1 MENLNLVKPEKVQ
14 NIINKFCYTIGII
27 PTSYKM
33 SLTYEEQI
41 IAIGHYL
48 ETTVYPAINNNAEAL
63 AELQNLFLD
72 LKNYVDNYFENLD
85 VQEEINNKL
94 NQMAEDG
101 TLQEIITSYLNVKGI
116 LAFNTVLDMK
126 NATNIVDGSFVKTYG
141 NLLYNDGKGEFY
153 KIRQIINTDV
163 VDNINIISLKNPNL
177 VAELMPNYE
186 IEQLKLYKTNNDE
199 LHQKRLQAYYNT
211 SGTFEKGVC
220 LSAWS
225 NPPEGVENARPGVE
239 GITPENPQVLA
250 TYVPRDS
257 VGLFVR
263 CDGAKPLINYIN
275 TDTEYTSTTLYA
287 PTIDEIYPNL
297 KYEDV
302 EGCIIDTYGS
312 SNNEDN
318 ALWFSGL
325 IKSYNSETKTF
336 EVYNGWYGA
345 GTDGT
350 KTYLP
355 INGTK
360 FYIGFNNKVY
370 GANIVAV
377 ARNNA
382 TALTGLELQAS
393 AESAITGGK
402 ILDLIGSASVENG
415 NYLETGCDVHAL
427 SGSKIGHAYRY
438 NSCSEKALSGYMET
452 ADNKYVIQNFDLNTK
467 EETYFVKSN
476 GVTSGLKLPL
486 AVISN
491 VNTACPKTYGI
502 FAFTFS
508 ETAYNWLAT
517 GEVPNGS
524 IYILIN
530 FSGHNI
536 TFNFTDSTSNTQKSF
551 TLTPDQKAFV
561 CNLGN
566 DWVIL

>member
-1 MENLNLVKPEKVQ
+1 MNKFEYKNLTPFKWFVLENFPFIEADFDALTEWQLFCKLGKELNK
-14 NIINKFCYTIGII
+14 IINSTNILG
-27 PTSYKM
+27 TQVET
-33 SLTYEEQI
+33 LTDY
-41 IAIGHYL
+41 
-48 ETTVYPAINNNAEAL
+48 V
-63 AELQNLFLD
+63 
-72 LKNYVDNYFENLD
+72 KNYFDNLD

-94 NQMAEDG
+94 NEMAEDG

-163 VDNINIISLKNPNL
+163 VDNVNIISLKNPNL
-177 VAELMPNYE
+177 VAELIPNYE
-186 IEQLKLYKTNNDE
+186 IEQLKLYKTNIDE

-225 NPPEGVENARPGVE
+225 NPPEGVENARPEVQ
-239 GITPENPQVLA
+239 GIRPENPQVLA

-325 IKSYNSETKTF
+325 IKSYNPETKTF

-370 GANIVAV
+370 GANIVAI

-382 TALTGLELQAS
+382 TALTGMELQAS

-402 ILDLIGSASVENG
+402 ILDLVGSASDKNG
-415 NYLETGCDVHAL
+415 NYLETGCDIHAL
-427 SGSKIGHAYRY
+427 PGSKIGYAYKY
-438 NSCSEKALSGYMET
+438 NRCSQKALSGYMET
-452 ADNKYVIQNFDLNTK
+452 ANNKYIVQNFDVNTK

-476 GVTSGLKLPL
+476 GRSSALRLQL
-486 AVISN
+486 DVISN
-491 VNTACPKTYGI
+491 VNTKCPKNDGI
-502 FAFTFS
+502 FVFTFS
-508 ETAYNWLAT
+508 QTSYNWFAT
-517 GEVPNGS
+517 GEVPSGS

-530 FSGHNI
+530 YSGHDI
-536 TFNFTDSTSNTQKSF
+536 TFNFTDTTSNTQKSF
-551 TLTPDQKAFV
+551 TLTSNQKAFV

-566 DWVIL
+566 SWTIL

>member
-1 MENLNLVKPEKVQ
+1 MNKFDYKNLTPFKWFVLENFPFIEADFDALTEWQLFCKLGKELNK
-14 NIINKFCYTIGII
+14 IINSTNILG
-27 PTSYKM
+27 TQVET
-33 SLTYEEQI
+33 LTDY
-41 IAIGHYL
+41 
-48 ETTVYPAINNNAEAL
+48 V
-63 AELQNLFLD
+63 
-72 LKNYVDNYFENLD
+72 KNYFDNLD

-94 NQMAEDG
+94 NEMVEDG
-101 TLQEIITSYLNVKGI
+101 TLQEIITAYLNVKGI
-116 LAFNTVLDMK
+116 LAFNTVIDMK

-163 VDNINIISLKNPNL
+163 VDNVNIISLKNPNL
-177 VAELMPNYE
+177 VAELIPNYE
-186 IEQLKLYKTNNDE
+186 IEQLKLYKTNIDE

-225 NPPEGVENARPGVE
+225 NPPEGVENARPEVQ
-239 GITPENPQVLA
+239 GIRPENPQVLA

-275 TDTEYTSTTLYA
+275 TDTEYTNTTLYA

-312 SNNEDN
+312 NNNEDN

-325 IKSYNSETKTF
+325 IKSYNPETKTF

-355 INGTK
+355 INSTK

-370 GANIVAV
+370 GANIVAI

-382 TALTGLELQAS
+382 TALTGMEVQAS
-393 AESAITGGK
+393 AESAISGGK
-402 ILDLIGSASVENG
+402 ILDLIGSASAKNG

-427 SGSKIGHAYRY
+427 PGSKIGYAYKY
-438 NSCSEKALSGYMET
+438 NRCSQKALSGYMET
-452 ADNKYVIQNFDLNTK
+452 ANNKYIVQNFDVNTK

-476 GVTSGLKLPL
+476 GQSSALRLQL
-486 AVISN
+486 DVISN
-491 VNTACPKTYGI
+491 VNTKCPKNDGI

-508 ETAYNWLAT
+508 ETAYNWFST
-517 GEVPNGS
+517 GEVPSGS

-530 FSGHNI
+530 YSGHNI
-536 TFNFTDSTSNTQKSF
+536 TFNFTDTQSNTQKSF
-551 TLTPDQKAFV
+551 TLESGKKAFV
-561 CNLGN
+561 CNMGN
-566 DWVIL
+566 NWTIL

>member
-1 MENLNLVKPEKVQ
+1 MNKFEYKNLTPFKWFVLENFPFIEADYDALTEWQIFCKLGKEINK
-14 NIINKFCYTIGII
+14 IINSTNILG
-27 PTSYKM
+27 TQVET
-33 SLTYEEQI
+33 LTDY
-41 IAIGHYL
+41 
-48 ETTVYPAINNNAEAL
+48 V
-63 AELQNLFLD
+63 
-72 LKNYVDNYFENLD
+72 KNYFDNLD
-85 VQEEINNKL
+85 VQDEINNKL
-94 NQMAEDG
+94 NEMTEDG

-126 NATNIVDGSFVKTYG
+126 NATNIIDGSFVKTYG

-163 VDNINIISLKNPNL
+163 VDNVNIISLKNPNL
-177 VAELMPNYE
+177 VAELIPNYE
-186 IEQLKLYKTNNDE
+186 IEQLKLYKTNIDE

-211 SGTFEKGVC
+211 SGTFEKAVC

-225 NPPEGVENARPGVE
+225 NPPEGVENARPEVQ
-239 GITPENPQVLA
+239 GIRPENPQVLA
-250 TYVPRDS
+250 TYAPRDS

-263 CDGAKPLINYIN
+263 CDGAKPLVNYIN
-275 TDTEYTSTTLYA
+275 TDTKYTRTTLYA

-325 IKSYNSETKTF
+325 IKSYNPKTKTF

-370 GANIVAV
+370 GANIVAI
-377 ARNNA
+377 ARNKA
-382 TALTGLELQAS
+382 TALSGMEVQAT
-393 AESAITGGK
+393 ALSAITGGK
-402 ILDLIGSASVENG
+402 ILDLVGSASQDNNG
-415 NYLETGCDVHAL
+415 GYLETGVDVHSL
-427 SGSKIGHAYRY
+427 PGSKIGYAYKY
-438 NSCSEKALSGYMET
+438 NRCSQKALSGYMET
-452 ADNKYVIQNFDLNTK
+452 ADNKYIVQNFDVNTK
-467 EETYFVKSN
+467 EETYYVKSN
-476 GVTSGLKLPL
+476 GQSSALRLQLDT
-486 AVISN
+486 ISN
-491 VNTACPKTYGI
+491 VNTKCPKNHGI

-508 ETAYNWLAT
+508 ETAYNWFAT
-517 GEVPNGS
+517 GEVPSGS

-530 FSGHNI
+530 YSGHDI
-536 TFNFTDSTSNTQKSF
+536 TFNYTDTTSNTQKSF
-551 TLTPDQKAFV
+551 TLTSGKKAFV

-566 DWVIL
+566 SWTIL

>member
-1 MENLNLVKPEKVQ
+1 MNKFEYNNLTPFKWFVLENFPFIEADFDALTEWQLFCKLGKEINK
-14 NIINKFCYTIGII
+14 IINSTNTLGIQVE
-27 PTSYKM
+27 T
-33 SLTYEEQI
+33 LTDY
-41 IAIGHYL
+41 
-48 ETTVYPAINNNAEAL
+48 V
-63 AELQNLFLD
+63 
-72 LKNYVDNYFENLD
+72 KNYFDNLD
-85 VQEEINNKL
+85 VQDEINNKL
-94 NQMAEDG
+94 NEMAKDG
-101 TLQEIITSYLNVKGI
+101 ILQEIITQYLQIKG
-116 LAFNTVLDMK
+116 VLSFDTINNLK
-126 NATNIVDGSFVKTYG
+126 NATNLINGSVAYTLG
-141 NLLYNDGKGEFY
+141 VSNYNDGKGAFY
-153 KIRQIINTDV
+153 RIRNILNTDV
-163 VDNINIISLKNPNL
+163 IDNVNIISLKNPNL
-177 VAELMPNYE
+177 VAELIPNYE

-199 LHQKRLQAYYNT
+199 LHQKRLQAYYST

-225 NPPEGVENARPGVE
+225 NPPEGVENARPEVQ

-325 IKSYNSETKTF
+325 IKSYNPETKTF

-370 GANIVAV
+370 GANIVAI
-377 ARNNA
+377 ARNKA
-382 TALTGLELQAS
+382 TALSGMEVQAT
-393 AESAITGGK
+393 ALSAITGGK
-402 ILDLIGSASVENG
+402 ILDLIGSASQDNNG
-415 NYLETGCDVHAL
+415 GYLETGVEVRSL
-427 SGSKIGHAYRY
+427 PGSKIGYPYKYKGA
-438 NSCSEKALSGYMET
+438 SQQVLSGFLESGE
-452 ADNKYVIQNFDLNTK
+452 NKYIIHNWDLNTK
-467 EETYFVKSN
+467 EETYYVKSN
-476 GVTSGLKLPL
+476 GQSSALRLQLDT
-486 AVISN
+486 ISN
-491 VNTACPKTYGI
+491 VNTKCPKNHGI

-508 ETAYNWLAT
+508 ETAYNWFAT
-517 GEVPNGS
+517 GEVPSGS

-530 FSGHNI
+530 YSGHDI
-536 TFNFTDSTSNTQKSF
+536 TFNYTDTTSNTQKSF
-551 TLTPDQKAFV
+551 TLTSGKKAFV

-566 DWVIL
+566 SWTIL